1 MSIGNSTITA
11 SSGSI
16 AGLPRR
22 QLSHL
27 VNAVSTEINIRQD
40 LGKYLTC
47 RE

>member
-1 MSIGNSTITA
+1 MSIGKSTVTA

-27 VNAVSTEINIRQD
+27 VNAVSTEIKIRQD
-40 LGKYLTC
+40 LSRYLTC